1 MTMTIQPPVSVDA
14 IKLQLVKTT
23 EVAELGTV
31 SLNELIEYLVESL
44 EEADKATANRA
55 EDLLVRIG
63 NPAVPY
69 LVKGLKSNSNAVKSV
84 CAMALVRIG
93 QPAVDAIKE
102 LYVRCATRP
111 QHKKH
116 KWVVAFVL
124 TELGEALP
132 ALDTV
137 DLEAVELS
145 PVIHASDLIK
155 AG

>member
-1 MTMTIQPPVSVDA
+1 MTMTIQPPVSVDTL
-14 IKLQLVKTT
+14 KLQLVKAT
-23 EVAELGTV
+23 EVSEQDSV

-44 EEADKATANRA
+44 EDADKATANRA
-55 EDLLVRIG
+55 ENLLVRIG
-63 NPAVPY
+63 NPAIPY
-69 LVKGLKSNSNAVKSV
+69 LVKGLKSNSNALKSV

-93 QPAVDAIKE
+93 QPAVEALKE
-102 LYVRCATRP
+102 LYIRCATRT

-132 ALDTV
+132 ALDTA
-137 DLEAVELS
+137 DLEAVELT
-145 PVIHASDLIK
+145 PVLQNNELVK